1 MVAKD
6 SSTSKNKLMKI
17 SEFAKENELSAR
29 ALRLYE
35 AQGLITPVAKN
46 EAGFRFYA
54 SEQQIRLKYIQKMK
68 DLGCSLSEIQSLIHD
83 WSQQDT
89 AAQGM
94 QALEL
99 LYREKLQEVR
109 AVIERLQLIEQD
121 LAESLDFIAGCYQ
134 CEVNT
139 TPQHGCSQCARPQSS
154 NLTLIRGITEGS

>member
-35 AQGLITPVAKN
+35 AQGLITPIAKS

-89 AAQGM
+89 ASQGM

-99 LYREKLQEVR
+99 LYREKLQEVQT
-109 AVIERLQLIEQD
+109 VIQKLQLIEQD
-121 LAESLDFIAGCYQ
+121 LAESLNFIEGCHQ
-134 CEVNT
+134 CEADS
-139 TPQHGCSQCARPQSS
+139 TPQNACSQCARPQSS
-154 NLTLIRGITEGS
+154 NLTLIRGITQSS